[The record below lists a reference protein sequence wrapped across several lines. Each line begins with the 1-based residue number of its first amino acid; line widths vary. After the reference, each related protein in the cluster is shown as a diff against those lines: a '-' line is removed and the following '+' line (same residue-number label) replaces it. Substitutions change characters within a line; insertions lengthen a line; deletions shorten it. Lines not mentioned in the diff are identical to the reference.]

1 MHFAIDD
8 PKAATVYSKTKAFV
22 SEGVEVK
29 EADHDFDCGLGAH
42 ASVTSMYNIGK
53 DPGTCYA
60 LCPVRHNLALTICLT
75 QTTRR
80 RIFIQWGR
88 RQTNGVL
95 PPQVLCETHQQ

>member
-53 DPGTCYA
+53 D
-60 LCPVRHNLALTICLT
+60 LSM
-75 QTTRR
+75 
-80 RIFIQWGR
+80 
-88 RQTNGVL
+88 
-95 PPQVLCETHQQ
+95 